1 MFPKKILVATDVSD
15 EAYPAVEAAV
25 ELANGT
31 GSELHVVFVVSTAP
45 ELPYPKFT
53 AEKRN
58 EAYMEQKRL
67 GGLRLLGHQV
77 RRVEELGGKVTASHY
92 REGKPEREVVRL
104 GREIGGGLMVAR
116 SAGGEVVGR
125 GRDVGARLIVTGGQR
140 RPWFVRLFAPDFS
153 TKLLRKADRPV
164 LV

>member
-1 MFPKKILVATDVSD
+1 MFPSKILVATNASD

-53 AEKRN
+53 AKERN
-58 EAYMEQKRL
+58 EAYLEQKRL
-67 GGLRLLGHQV
+67 GGLRLLEHQGK
-77 RRVEELGGKVTASHY
+77 RVEELGGSVAASHY

-104 GREIGGGLMVAR
+104 GREIG
-116 SAGGEVVGR
+116 AG
-125 GRDVGARLIVTGGQR
+125 LIVTGGQR
-140 RPWFVRLFAPDFS
+140 RPWFVRLFGPGFS
-153 TKLLRKADRPV
+153 TEVFRKADRPV
-164 LV
+164 LVVGKHGLQNSAVPK